1 MKPANVLLFLLL
13 IFVTYIGGF
22 VSGVK
27 KIFPYDIAKQIK
39 EQIEKGT
46 LKGTIVFYGTPAE
59 ETIFAKVWMAREGLK
74 NILFQNH

>member
-27 KIFPYDIAKQIK
+27 KIFPYDIARQIK
-39 EQIEKGT
+39 EQIEKRNS
-46 LKGTIVFYGTPAE
+46 K
-59 ETIFAKVWMAREGLK
+59 KNSGLDTYEIK
-74 NILFQNH
+74 KITFQVDLIHCLYVKFMLL